1 MRRLLLL
8 MFCFRSTSLLRP
20 TLVLGLALT
29 GLATSGTAGEGDAR
43 ALFESPRPLVIAHRG
58 YSSAAPENTLG
69 AFRLAIASGAD
80 LVELDYH
87 RSRDGV
93 PVVIHDSTLDRTTD
107 AMTRWGGKDLRVADR
122 TAAELATLDAGRWF
136 DGRTV
141 ERLPSLAQALELLTA
156 AKTVTLIE
164 RKAGDAATLAR
175 LLRERGWV
183 NRVVVQSFDW
193 SFLRELHALL
203 PEQILAALGPPHARR
218 TGAAPLREGQPDDD
232 AWNELAAAGVRIVV
246 WDRNLTAAN
255 TAVAHARGF
264 NVWIY
269 TIDEPAVARELRGRG
284 VDGFITNNPSILWKT
299 LGELR

>member
-1 MRRLLLL
+1 MILRCRTAAL
-8 MFCFRSTSLLRP
+8 RSI
-20 TLVLGLALT
+20 LALEVALT
-29 GLATSGTAGEGDAR
+29 CAATIGFAGERDAH
-43 ALFESPRPLVIAHRG
+43 AVLDHSSPVVIAHRG

-69 AFRLAIASGAD
+69 AFRLAVASGAD

-87 RSRDGV
+87 HTHDGV

-107 AMTRWGGKDLRVADR
+107 AVARWGGKDLRVADR
-122 TAAELATLDAGRWF
+122 TAVQLTELDAGRWF
-136 DGRTV
+136 DGRTT
-141 ERLPSLAQALELLTA
+141 ERLPTLAETLELITTA
-156 AKTVTLIE
+156 HGVPLIE
-164 RKAGDAATLAR
+164 RKAGDAATLAQ

-193 SFLRELHALL
+193 NFLRELHALL

-218 TGAAPLREGQPDDD
+218 AGAAPLREGQPDDT
-232 AWNELAAAGVRIVV
+232 AWNELAAAGVRVVV

-255 TAVAHARGF
+255 IAAAHARGF
-264 NVWIY
+264 KVWIY
-269 TIDEPAVARELRGRG
+269 TIDEPNVVRDLRARG